1 MMEVDTSFS
10 QMDSGGGAI
19 FSHNVGK
26 IEHLTANHPQQ
37 PSAKRSPAPRCSL
50 AFSNFVGRT
59 MELER
64 LSQFF
69 FGEDVMDDQ
78 PRILTVIGIGGC
90 GKTQLVRKFME
101 HVYR

>member
-1 MMEVDTSFS
+1 
-10 QMDSGGGAI
+10 
-19 FSHNVGK
+19 
-26 IEHLTANHPQQ
+26 
-37 PSAKRSPAPRCSL
+37 
-50 AFSNFVGRT
+50 

-101 HVYR
+101 HVYRG